1 MSILKDMFQ
10 ALKGGVSEVGE
21 AVVDVNLVRILE
33 QDIREDSDA
42 INKAKHSLT
51 KLKSTEIQLKR
62 KYDSFVKDIEDYEVK
77 AMDALDG
84 GKEDLA
90 VEVAERI
97 AEIEADRDDTK
108 AEFDQLAEEV
118 NGLNRL
124 IKNRVKNL
132 EKCKREL
139 EKIKTIEQLQKTTAS
154 INKNFSSTKSSAN
167 RVQKSLERVKKKQQD
182 WKDKQKAGDWM
193 AEEENSSDLDKKLS
207 AAGIGDSKSSGSNVL
222 ARLKAK
228 KNAA

>member
-21 AVVDVNLVRILE
+21 AVVDGNLVRILE

-42 INKAKHSLT
+42 INKAKQSLT
-51 KLKSTEIQLKR
+51 NLKSTEIQLKR
-62 KYDSFVKDIEDYEVK
+62 KFVSFETDIEDYETK
-77 AMDALDG
+77 AMNALDG

-97 AEIEADRDDTK
+97 AELETDRDDTK
-108 AEFDQLAEEV
+108 AEYDQLAEEV

-139 EKIKTIEQLQKTTAS
+139 EKIKTVEQLQKTTAC
-154 INKNFSSTKSSAN
+154 INRNFSSTKSSAN
-167 RVQKSLERVKKKQQD
+167 RVQKSLERVRKKQQD

-193 AEEENSSDLDKKLS
+193 VEEDHSSDLDKKLS
-207 AAGIGDSKSSGSNVL
+207 TAGIGDIKSSGNDVL